1 MLHYASG
8 MIRVVLCISFL
19 LPGLARAVICK
30 TVDADGVVGYTD
42 VPAGECAER
51 VKLPDYSRYEPR
63 PIPQT
68 QNASALPSTED
79 SDAADRFEGYRSIEI
94 VQPEANGTVRS
105 NEGIVPV
112 AIALDPPLMEGHR
125 IKLYIDGGAV
135 RGEFDGTA
143 IDLGGVE
150 RGTHSLRAVVSDAGG
165 KRIGDS
171 PTVRFT
177 LRQTTLYDR
186 ERAEQLPVQPVNP
199 IQPVPQPSAPPPV
212 RPEPSGTS
220 GYRPDGVSS
229 TPGRTNPAFKPS
241 YSP

>member
-1 MLHYASG
+1 
-8 MIRVVLCISFL
+8 MIRAVLFVSLL
-19 LPGLARAVICK
+19 LPGMTQAVICK

-51 VKLPDYSRYEPR
+51 VELPDYSRYEPR

-68 QNASALPSTED
+68 QNTSARPSTED
-79 SDAADRFEGYRSIEI
+79 SAADRGRFEGYRSIEI

-112 AIALDPPLMEGHR
+112 AIALDPPLVEGHR

-135 RGEFDGTA
+135 RGEFDGPA

-150 RGTHSLRAVVSDAGG
+150 RGTHSLRAVVSDADG

-186 ERAEQLPVQPVNP
+186 ERAEQPPVQPVNP
-199 IQPVPQPSAPPPV
+199 IEPVPQPSAPPPA
-212 RPEPSGTS
+212 RPESSGTS
-220 GYRPDGVSS
+220 GYRPDGFSS
-229 TPGRTNPAFKPS
+229 TPGRTNPAFRPS